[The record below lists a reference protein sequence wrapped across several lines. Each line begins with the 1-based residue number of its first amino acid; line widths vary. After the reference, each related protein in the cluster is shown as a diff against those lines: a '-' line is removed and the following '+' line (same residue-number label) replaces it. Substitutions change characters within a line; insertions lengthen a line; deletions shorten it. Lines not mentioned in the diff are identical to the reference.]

1 VPESPYTFVLD
12 VSGTLTSSETT
23 ILGGGNFD
31 LGGEGVGFHD
41 ADDLNGLN
49 DYRAK
54 LGDFE
59 SAAMDIT
66 ESGGSIGWSNS
77 GEWVQYTVDVAEA
90 DYYEIDWYI
99 TAGGDSYCHVEVDG
113 SVVGDIYTVV
123 SNNSWIDW
131 RYYCEQN
138 GVVPPYLYLTEGKH
152 TVRFVWD
159 AGNLNFNGLRLK
171 SIDPSRIVY
180 KYPKGGLSVVAW
192 STAYTG
198 SGNDAGGVASLF
210 DNNYGQPSWHSGY
223 GGSYGASFP
232 YWFIVDLGSPK
243 TISKI
248 ATHFT
253 NTNRTA
259 RMECYISNS
268 NSISTQGSDNSAIP
282 NSEACAAWGT
292 KISESEEWNGAI
304 GTVNMLSNA
313 AEGQYLLLYLY
324 EPGPNDNDYHTNI
337 FEIDVYGYGY

>member
-23 ILGGGNFD
+23 ILGGGIFD

-41 ADDLNGLN
+41 LDDHDGIE
-49 DYRAK
+49 YRAA
-54 LGDFE
+54 LGDFG
-59 SAAMDIT
+59 SLAMDI
-66 ESGGSIGWSNS
+66 EGPGGNIGWSNP

-99 TAGGDSYCHVEVDG
+99 SVSRNGGSACHVEVDG
-113 SVVGDIYTVV
+113 SMVGDIYPLVDNGQL
-123 SNNSWIDW
+123 SDW

-138 GVVPPYLYLTEGKH
+138 SVVPPYLYLTRGKH

-159 AGNLNFNGLRLK
+159 DGGFNFNGLRLK

-192 STAYTG
+192 SDAYTG
-198 SGNDAGGVASLF
+198 SGGDAGGVAALF
-210 DNNYGQPSWHSGY
+210 DNNYGSPNWHSGR
-223 GGSYGASFP
+223 GSDYGASSFP
-232 YWFIVDLGSPK
+232 YWFIVDMGSPK
-243 TISKI
+243 TVTKI
-248 ATHFT
+248 VTQFQG
-253 NTNRTA
+253 TNRTA
-259 RMECYISNS
+259 RIECYISNS
-268 NSISTQGSDNSAIP
+268 NSIATQGTGNSAIP
-282 NSEACAAWGT
+282 NPADWGT
-292 KISESEEWNGAI
+292 KISDTEEWNGAI

-324 EPGPNDNDYHTNI
+324 EPGPDDSDHHTNI
-337 FEIDVYGYGY
+337 FEIDVYGY